1 MAQQLALIGNKSK
14 AERMSVF
21 YDKENFTEN
30 KKKVQE
36 MQLKTLGNGKKTD
49 IEENSFDM
57 IEDESVNESKANRQS
72 MVSYNI

>member
-1 MAQQLALIGNKSK
+1 
-14 AERMSVF
+14 MSVF